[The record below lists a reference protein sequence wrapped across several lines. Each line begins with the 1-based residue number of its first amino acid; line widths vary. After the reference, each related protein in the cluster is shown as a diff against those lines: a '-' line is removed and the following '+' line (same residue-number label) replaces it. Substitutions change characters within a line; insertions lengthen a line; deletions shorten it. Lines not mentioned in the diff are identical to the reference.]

1 MGDEKPSMA
10 GLASSFS
17 TEVTLA
23 DTVMKPTVAHASWAF
38 LDVIDKTTVL
48 QYSSPLIVLGVA
60 WFIYVFLAGPLYRKI
75 EEFIARRLSDEHTYC
90 VVAICL
96 HRGHSLLFPVCA
108 RSSFGPRVQ
117 RLCMFI

>member
-1 MGDEKPSMA
+1 MPYPQLFLGPPVASREVDTVRKTRRPTKNLSMA

-48 QYSSPLIVLGVA
+48 QYSQPLIVLGVA

-75 EEFIARRLSDEHTYC
+75 EEVLSQAPPIAC
-90 VVAICL
+90 
-96 HRGHSLLFPVCA
+96 
-108 RSSFGPRVQ
+108 
-117 RLCMFI
+117 